1 MSQSRPAIILPL
13 GMLLEKVE
21 ANSFIMTMI
30 KKAKEKNSAF
40 DFNAVKDKLFLLAEN
55 FNLGKISADAFQTQI
70 IETLGI
76 SIDAKDF
83 WSEWNKMIEVGNP
96 SDK

>member
-30 KKAKEKNSAF
+30 KKTKDKNSAF
-40 DFNAVKDKLFLLAEN
+40 DFNAVKDKF
-55 FNLGKISADAFQTQI
+55 IC
-70 IETLGI
+70 
-76 SIDAKDF
+76 
-83 WSEWNKMIEVGNP
+83 
-96 SDK
+96 